1 MSTPT
6 DAHHRWLE
14 TLFERHGQ
22 ALRAFAT
29 RRVGPDHADD
39 IVSETFAVAWRRRD
53 SVPDAALPWLYQV
66 ARNAI
71 LHHRHSLARVLS
83 VREAVAATA
92 DVTVA
97 GPDAAASDLVERVLA
112 QLADMD
118 AEVLR
123 LTVWEEL
130 APGEIATVLGI
141 SPGAARTRLMRAR
154 RRAQEV
160 YLASEPETQPT
171 PTIA

>member
-1 MSTPT
+1 
-6 DAHHRWLE
+6 
-14 TLFERHGQ
+14 
-22 ALRAFAT
+22 
-29 RRVGPDHADD
+29 
-39 IVSETFAVAWRRRD
+39 
-53 SVPDAALPWLYQV
+53 
-66 ARNAI
+66 
-71 LHHRHSLARVLS
+71 
-83 VREAVAATA
+83 
-92 DVTVA
+92 
-97 GPDAAASDLVERVLA
+97 
-112 QLADMD
+112 MD